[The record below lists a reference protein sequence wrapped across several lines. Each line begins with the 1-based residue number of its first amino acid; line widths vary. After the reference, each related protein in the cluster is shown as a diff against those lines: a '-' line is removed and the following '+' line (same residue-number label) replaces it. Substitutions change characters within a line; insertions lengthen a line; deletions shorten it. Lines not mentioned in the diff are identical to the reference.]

1 MKLPRFI
8 LVLFLAA
15 WAGGLRAAVTLASI
29 FTDHA
34 VLQCDKPVPVWGSAA
49 PGEKVTVDF
58 SGQTVSSQAGR
69 DGRWLVTLAPLAAS
83 GTGAD
88 LVVTGQNR
96 LVLHDVVVG
105 EVWLCSGQSNME
117 FMVNGTNL
125 HVLNAASEVAAAND
139 PLIRHFKVARHESDR
154 PLDAVTGSWV
164 AGSPA
169 TVGQFTAVGYFFA
182 RDLYRR
188 LKIPVGL
195 INSSWGGSRIEAWI
209 DPATL
214 AGDPALAGVA
224 QRWRQNL
231 ADYPQKL
238 AAYTADIAAWNKA
251 NAAAAAAGPGH
262 LEAFLQT
269 AAKPYPP
276 SGPGSAATPS
286 GLFNAMINPL
296 LPGALRG
303 VIWYQGEANAA
314 RAFEYHRLFAALITG
329 WRARFGQGDI
339 PFLWVQ
345 LANFD
350 FPGDPTHETWAFLRE
365 AQTLTLSLPATGQAV
380 SIDLGDPNNIH
391 PRNKQEVGR
400 RLALIAKAE
409 VYGIPVDFSGPVFAS
424 ATREGRSLRV
434 RFAFAETDLTAAG
447 RPLQSFEVAGADRR
461 FYPASAVIAGD
472 TLLVQSAQ
480 VSEPVA
486 VRYAWRNAP
495 DANLYNGAGLPAVPF
510 RSDSW

>member
-1 MKLPRFI
+1 
-8 LVLFLAA
+8 
-15 WAGGLRAAVTLASI
+15 
-29 FTDHA
+29 
-34 VLQCDKPVPVWGSAA
+34 
-49 PGEKVTVDF
+49 
-58 SGQTVSSQAGR
+58 
-69 DGRWLVTLAPLAAS
+69 
-83 GTGAD
+83 
-88 LVVTGQNR
+88 
-96 LVLHDVVVG
+96 
-105 EVWLCSGQSNME
+105 
-117 FMVNGTNL
+117 
-125 HVLNAASEVAAAND
+125 
-139 PLIRHFKVARHESDR
+139 
-154 PLDAVTGSWV
+154 
-164 AGSPA
+164 
-169 TVGQFTAVGYFFA
+169 VGQFTAVGYFFA
-182 RDLYRR
+182 RELHRR

-238 AAYTADIAAWNKA
+238 AAYTAALDAWNKA
-251 NAAAAAAGPGH
+251 NAAAAAAGPGP
-262 LEAFLQT
+262 LDAFLK
-269 AAKPYPP
+269 AVAKPYPP

-314 RAFEYHRLFAALITG
+314 RAFEYHRLFSALITG

-339 PFLWVQ
+339 PFFWVQ

-365 AQTLTLSLPATGQAV
+365 AQTQTLDLPATGQAV
-380 SIDLGDPNNIH
+380 AIDVGDPNNIH
-391 PRNKQEVGR
+391 PTNKQEVGR
-400 RLALIAKAE
+400 RLALIAKAG
-409 VYGIPVDFSGPVFAS
+409 VYGIPVDFSGPVFAG
-424 ATREGRSLRV
+424 ATREGRALRV
-434 RFAFAETDLTAAG
+434 RFTYAETGMTAAG

-461 FYPASAVIAGD
+461 FYPASAIIAGD
-472 TLLVQSAQ
+472 TLLVQSPQ
-480 VSEPVA
+480 VPEPVA

-510 RSDSW
+510 RSDTW